1 MVKLPLS
8 IQNMIDEISTL
19 PGIGRKTAQR
29 LGFFLLKRSSHQRS
43 KLAQSI
49 IDSADHHQCAVCH
62 CLSESTDCPLCN
74 DSEREAQSICVV
86 EEFLDMYTIDQS
98 PMYKGLYHILG
109 GVLSPIDGISAQ
121 DLHLQSLFQ
130 RITPTVTEVI
140 IATNTTLEGEATAL
154 YIKEKLKIHP
164 HVQVTR
170 IARGLPVGS
179 DLEYADSVTL
189 QSAFEGRRI
198 L

>member
-8 IQNMIDEISTL
+8 IQTMIDEISTL

-43 KLAQSI
+43 TLAQSI
-49 IDSADHHQCAVCH
+49 VDSSNHHQCTICH
-62 CLSESTDCPLCN
+62 CLSESDDCPLCN
-74 DSEREAQSICVV
+74 DSERDQYSICVV

-109 GVLSPIDGISAQ
+109 GVLSPIDGVTAQ
-121 DLHLQSLFQ
+121 DINVQSLFQ
-130 RITPTVTEVI
+130 RITPTITEVI

-154 YIKEKLKIHP
+154 YIKEKLKTHP
-164 HVQVTR
+164 HVKVTR

-179 DLEYADSVTL
+179 DVEYADSVTL
-189 QSAFEGRRI
+189 QSAFEGRRV

>member
-1 MVKLPLS
+1 MVKLPVS
-8 IQNMIDEISTL
+8 IQTMIDEISTL

-29 LGFFLLKRSSHQRS
+29 LGFFLLKRSSYQRS

-49 IDSADHHQCAVCH
+49 IDSADHHQCVVCH
-62 CLSESTDCPLCN
+62 CLSESTECPLCN
-74 DSEREAQSICVV
+74 DTEREAQSICIV

-130 RITPTVTEVI
+130 RITPEVTEVI

-154 YIKEKLKIHP
+154 YIKEKLKAHP
-164 HVQVTR
+164 HVKVTR

-189 QSAFEGRRI
+189 QSAFEGRRV